1 MKTDYSG
8 QHEKFKA
15 EQRKEDRVEFV
26 ISAIFTILALGGIAA
41 VSIKFWSLF

>member
-15 EQRKEDRVEFV
+15 EQRKQERTEFV
-26 ISAIFTILALGGIAA
+26 LTAIFTILALGGIAA

>member
-1 MKTDYSG
+1 MKCDYSG

-15 EQRKEDRVEFV
+15 EQRKQERTEIV
-26 ISAIFTILALGGIAA
+26 ITAILTILALGSIAA